1 VSYKREE
8 IMDIE
13 QQIVDAIEQF
23 IKQHPSDTGMKDQ
36 TFNTLIVE
44 MSKMTFNLIS
54 SGSNMVMDKSKAN
67 LAYRKYMGSKTKLG
81 FPFPKPD
88 ALLSIPYQGIN
99 WETFVYFDDKMKALK
114 LRLSIVQV
122 IRGEVSL

>member
-1 VSYKREE
+1 MCYEGE
-8 IMDIE
+8 GTMDIE
-13 QQIVDAIEQF
+13 QQIVDAIDQF
-23 IKQHPSDTGMKDQ
+23 VKLHHSDAKAKGQ

-54 SGSNMVMDKSKAN
+54 SGSNMAMDKSKAN

-122 IRGEVSL
+122 VRGEVSL